1 MQKVIAFGEILARL
15 SPPRNLRLSQA
26 TSFDV
31 VYGGGEFNVL
41 ASLSNYGIQTDFVT
55 AIPENA
61 IGDVAMQTIRSFGVG
76 ANSILRQGER
86 LGLYF
91 LENGISIRSSNVI
104 YDRSHSAISEVKKGM
119 FDWQKIFEGAT
130 WFHWSGISPAISQDT
145 ADVCLEAIQIANSM
159 GLTIST
165 DLNYRSKLWKYGKE
179 PKDIMPNL
187 LQYSNVILGDIDTTL
202 FMLGKNKVN
211 PDYSELTEVK
221 KHFATLTAL
230 LPNTHT
236 IAMTF
241 RHSVNASHQIIGG
254 LLFNNDTLYRSKLNE
269 ITQVLDRVGT
279 GDAFMGGLIFGL
291 LEYNDN
297 LQKTVD
303 FATVACVLK
312 HTIFGDVNRISK
324 NEILDYIESDGT
336 TKVNR

>member
-15 SPPRNLRLSQA
+15 SPPKNLRLSQA

-61 IGDVAMQTIRSFGVG
+61 IGDAAIQTIRSFEVG
-76 ANSILRQGER
+76 TTSILRQGER

-119 FDWQKIFEGAT
+119 LDWEKIFEGAT

-145 ADVCLEAIQIANSM
+145 ADVCLEAIQIASGM

-187 LQYSNVILGDIDTTL
+187 LQYSNVILGDIDTAL
-202 FMLGKNKVN
+202 FMLGKQKIN
-211 PDYSELTEVK
+211 PDYNELTEVK
-221 KHFATLTAL
+221 KDFADLTDL
-230 LPNTHT
+230 LPNAHT
-236 IAMTF
+236 MAMTF
-241 RHSVNASHQIIGG
+241 RHSIHASHQIIGG
-254 LLFNNDTLYRSKLNE
+254 LLFKNNTLYQSKLNE

-291 LEYNDN
+291 LEYKDN

-336 TKVNR
+336 AKVNR

>member
-1 MQKVIAFGEILARL
+1 MQKVIAFGEILARF
-15 SPPRNLRLSQA
+15 SPPKNLRLSQS

-31 VYGGGEFNVL
+31 VYGGSEFNVL
-41 ASLSNYGIQTDFVT
+41 ASLSNYGVKTDFVT
-55 AIPENA
+55 AIPENP

-76 ANSILRQGER
+76 TNSILRQGER

-91 LENGISIRSSNVI
+91 LENGISTRSSKVI
-104 YDRSHSAISEVKKGM
+104 YDRAHTAISEVKKGM
-119 FDWQKIFEGAT
+119 LDWEKIFEEAT
-130 WFHWSGISPAISQDT
+130 WFHWSGISPAISPDT
-145 ADVCLEAIQIANSM
+145 ADVCLEAVQIASGM

-165 DLNYRSKLWKYGKE
+165 DLNYRSKLWKYGKD

-202 FMLGKNKVN
+202 FMLGKQKVN
-211 PDYSELTEVK
+211 PDYSDPTEVK
-221 KHFATLTAL
+221 KHFAALIDL

-236 IAMTF
+236 IGMTV
-241 RHSVNASHQIIGG
+241 RYSIHASHQIIGG
-254 LLFNNDTLYRSKLNE
+254 LLFKNNILYQSKLNE
-269 ITQVLDRVGT
+269 ITQVVDRVGT

-297 LQKTVD
+297 FQKTVD

-324 NEILDYIESDGT
+324 NEILDYLDSDGT
-336 TKVNR
+336 AKVNR